1 MTRTI
6 ILAIYLIPALIFSI
20 PSLMRAKALDRKG
33 KLEERNRLAFK
44 VVGKISRKLIKL
56 SGSQVKVI
64 GEENI
69 PKDKSVLFVSNHQ
82 SNFDIPLLLGFIDK
96 PKAFIAKVELAKIPI
111 LSQWMK
117 AMGCIF
123 IDRGNV
129 RQSLRAINE
138 GVNLLKA
145 GHSLVIFPEGTR
157 SKDGQL
163 GEFKHGSFKLATK
176 SDARIIPVTIKGA
189 HKIMPKGKLAIRP
202 SKVEVIISKP
212 VYIDEE
218 IKKDSKALA
227 DKVKNIIKENL
238 ENN

>member
-1 MTRTI
+1 MIRTI
-6 ILAIYLIPALIFSI
+6 ILAIYLIPALILSI

-44 VVGKISRKLIKL
+44 VVGKMSRNLIKL

-69 PKDKSVLFVSNHQ
+69 PNDEAVLFISNHQ

-111 LSQWMK
+111 LSRWMK

-138 GVNLLKA
+138 GANLLKA

-176 SDARIIPVTIKGA
+176 SNAPIIPVTIKGA
-189 HKIMPKGKLAIRP
+189 NKIMPKGKLAIRP
-202 SKVEVIISKP
+202 SNVEVIISKP
-212 VYIDEE
+212 IYIDEE
-218 IKKDSKALA
+218 IKKDSRALV